1 MKIMDFLS
9 LDFLIFVVYN
19 TIIAITIAVSLGWF
33 HEYLHIRK
41 AKQLGLVFT
50 RGRRFENKITVN
62 TDDPVKG
69 KQIGDAPYKVIIP
82 IAIVLLIIGI
92 SISQLGLIIGAVAT
106 LLIHAVTYRL
116 EGRDEVQDSHNI

>member
-1 MKIMDFLS
+1 VKIMDFLS

-19 TIIAITIAVSLGWF
+19 TIIAITIAVSLGWL

-82 IAIVLLIIGI
+82 IATVLLIIGI